1 MVAGRV
7 QEAIGDQGGKV
18 EPNNHREV
26 QDYLPHLVLPLQT
39 GGQTNLC
46 IRRLRLKKFYLALD
60 MNLNLKSNLEL
71 NLKLNQEP
79 SRKLFGCLN
88 INLQMSVC
96 GL

>member
-1 MVAGRV
+1 MFVLSLKTS
-7 QEAIGDQGGKV
+7 QEA
-18 EPNNHREV
+18 NWNRR
-26 QDYLPHLVLPLQT
+26 T

-46 IRRLRLKKFYLALD
+46 IRRLRLKIFYLALD

>member
-1 MVAGRV
+1 MFVLSLKTS
-7 QEAIGDQGGKV
+7 QEA
-18 EPNNHREV
+18 NWNR
-26 QDYLPHLVLPLQT
+26 QT
-39 GGQTNLC
+39 GVRTNLC
-46 IRRLRLKKFYLALD
+46 IGSLRLQKLHLELD